1 MRRLRFISTAIALL
15 LVRVPAHAQSP
26 VYDVFRDYLD
36 SLRAQAGIPGLAAA
50 IVDTNQIVWQNAYGR
65 QDLNRSV
72 VTRTDT
78 LFHADGLTE
87 MFTATM
93 VLRCVEENR
102 LSLDDPVGQFRPNS
116 AEPNATIRQLLTY
129 TDGSQTFAYRPDRL
143 EPLSVAVRTCTD
155 NPFRDTFATL
165 LERLAMVDSVPGP
178 DVINLQ
184 PPAEG
189 VPGPEEAAR
198 YASVLQRL
206 ALPYSVDSKGRAAV
220 SQYSATTLTPAT
232 GLISTVYDL
241 AKFDLALRRGF
252 LISRDTLDS
261 AWRPAIGP
269 GNQPLPHGLGWFV
282 QTYNGQTIV
291 WQFGLDEGAASSLMI
306 TLPARGITLILMAN
320 SDRLVKP
327 LPLAAGD
334 LMVSPFA
341 RLFLSLFAR

>member
-1 MRRLRFISTAIALL
+1 MRRLRFISTAIVLL
-15 LVRVPAHAQSP
+15 LVSVPAHAQSL

-50 IVDTNQIVWQNAYGR
+50 IVDSNQIVWQHAYGR
-65 QDLNRSV
+65 QDLNHNV

-78 LFHADGLTE
+78 PFHADGLTE
-87 MFTATM
+87 MFTATL

-102 LSLDDPVGQFRPNS
+102 LSRDDRIGTFAPNS
-116 AEPNATIRQLLTY
+116 PQAGATIRQLLTY
-129 TDGSQTFAYRPDRL
+129 TDASQTFAYRPERL
-143 EPLSVAVRTCTD
+143 EPLSVALRTCTD
-155 NPFRDTFATL
+155 ISFRETVATL
-165 LERLAMVDSVPGP
+165 LERLGMVDSVPGA
-178 DVINLQ
+178 DIVSLQ

-189 VPGPEEAAR
+189 APDPDQATW

-206 ALPYSVDSKGRAAV
+206 ATPYAVDSKGRGVV

-232 GLISTVYDL
+232 GLISTVYNL
-241 AKFDLALRRGF
+241 AKFDLALRQGV
-252 LISRDTLDS
+252 LIKPETLDS
-261 AWRPAIGP
+261 AWHAAIGQ
-269 GNQPLPHGLGWFV
+269 GNRPLPHGLGWFV
-282 QTYNGQTIV
+282 QPYNAESVV
-291 WQFGLDEGAASSLMI
+291 WQFGLDEGAASSMMI